1 MEICIQGIFFLLP
14 SPQPF
19 DCLEF
24 NDYHRPT
31 DVLNDVA
38 FLCMYLDAFD
48 RKDLSDLF
56 PTLQQYPPLRAF

>member
-1 MEICIQGIFFLLP
+1 LLP

-24 NDYHRPT
+24 NDDYRQI
-31 DVLNDVA
+31 DVLNEVA

-48 RKDLSDLF
+48 RKDLPELF
-56 PTLQQYPPLRAF
+56 PALQQYPPLKGILK